1 MLILQRKAG
10 EAIHIGDD
18 IVIRISE
25 IGSDRVK
32 IAIEAPKGLSI
43 MREELLTAAQ
53 TNVQSATTEVDLSFI
68 QQMLHIGKK
77 QEPPR

>member
-10 EAIHIGDD
+10 EAIRIGED
-18 IVIRISE
+18 VTIRISE

-32 IAIEAPKGLSI
+32 IAIDAPRGLSI

-53 TNVQSATTEVDLSFI
+53 TNMQSAAAEVNLSLI
-68 QQMLHIGKK
+68 QQMLQTGQKN
-77 QEPPR
+77 EEA